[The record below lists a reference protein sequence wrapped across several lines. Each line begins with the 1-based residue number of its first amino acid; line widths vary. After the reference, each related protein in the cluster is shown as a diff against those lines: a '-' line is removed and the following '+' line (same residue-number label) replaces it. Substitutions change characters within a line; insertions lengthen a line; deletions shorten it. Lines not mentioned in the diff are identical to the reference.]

1 MKRLNLP
8 NTLRI
13 FAVFIYPICASWAWA
28 DGEQQYAQLGECQL
42 ESGENIQECR
52 LGYRTFGRLD
62 ADGSNA
68 VLFPTWFSG
77 DTQDLIDRNLIG
89 PESFIDSS
97 RFFVIAVD
105 AFGNGVSSSPSNSG
119 IHEPGN
125 FPAVSIADMV
135 NSQYRLLTEKLGIH
149 HLVAV
154 VGISM
159 GGMQAFEWAVSY
171 PSFMDKAVSIT
182 GSPKMTS
189 YDLLLWSTQLSV
201 IEALIDQPGG
211 DLSARR
217 INSSVSMLNLQ
228 TPGYVVDTTPS
239 DQFETLMATNEQ
251 SSELM
256 PSRDRALQLNAM
268 IRHDITS
275 KFDGS
280 WERTRD
286 TVKTRFLIAV
296 NTEDHTVNP
305 APALEFASALGARTL
320 KLKAPCGHLVLS
332 CEREKLQQAVA
343 GFLTE

>member
-8 NTLRI
+8 NTLPI

-28 DGEQQYAQLGECQL
+28 DGDQQYANLGECQL
-42 ESGENIQECR
+42 ESGEIILECR
-52 LGYRTFGRLD
+52 LGYRTFGSLN
-62 ADGSNA
+62 ADESNA
-68 VLFPTWFSG
+68 VLFPTWFTG

-135 NSQYRLLTEKLGIH
+135 NSQYRLLTEELGIH
-149 HLVAV
+149 HLAAVA
-154 VGISM
+154 GISM
-159 GGMQAFEWAVSY
+159 GGMQAFQWTVLY
-171 PSFMDKAVSIT
+171 PNFMDKAVSIV
-182 GSPKMTS
+182 GSPKLTS
-189 YDLLLWSTQLSV
+189 YDLLHLSTQLSV

-217 INSSVSMLNLQ
+217 INSSVFMLNLR
-228 TPGYVVDTTPS
+228 TPSYIVETTPS
-239 DQFETLMATNEQ
+239 DQFETLMATSDE

-256 PSRDRALQLNAM
+256 PSRDRAVQLIAM
-268 IRHDITS
+268 IHHDIS
-275 KFDGS
+275 AKYDGS
-280 WERTRD
+280 WERVRD
-286 TVKTRFLIAV
+286 RIKAHLLIAV
-296 NTEDHTVNP
+296 ATQDHAVNP
-305 APALEFASALGARTL
+305 APALALASVLGARTL
-320 KLKAPCGHLVLS
+320 KLTGPCGHLAFF
-332 CEREKLQQAVA
+332 CEREKLQQAIA